1 MYLTHKIKNIDF
13 YPISFYNMNLVTDKI
28 SIEKINDTT
37 LKCSL
42 NQYGNWF
49 WKNMSVGVVD
59 INNELFDMQTDKN
72 LGLFIQVSFNDIKEG
87 DVFLYQDGIELKEF
101 KFK

>member
-1 MYLTHKIKNIDF
+1 
-13 YPISFYNMNLVTDKI
+13 
-28 SIEKINDTT
+28 
-37 LKCSL
+37 
-42 NQYGNWF
+42 
-49 WKNMSVGVVD
+49 MSVGVVD

-72 LGLFIQVSFNDIKEG
+72 WGLFIQVSFNDIKEG